1 MATTMPDN
9 PSDLLNLSLLIPPLP
24 LKQSA
29 LPPILRPFSL
39 SLRSYFSRKK
49 QTLNLNPYIFRNQ
62 NQYSR
67 RTKKSINKTS
77 SLSPNLTLEYAI
89 GDSFEKAFEE
99 GRIMGASQIR
109 RKGSDIM
116 DSSDS
121 VGSNSPWQP

>member
-1 MATTMPDN
+1 MVTTMPDN

-29 LPPILRPFSL
+29 LLPILRPFSL
-39 SLRSYFSRKK
+39 SMRSYFSRKK
-49 QTLNLNPYIFRNQ
+49 QTLNLNPYIF
-62 NQYSR
+62 R